1 MQVRHMCSAHFLVE
15 TCQTELALGH
25 LLRHI
30 SRMKLGYRW
39 GEIQVCESEIISLG
53 LSVVMNYYSVFT
65 EHRLSDALGILF
77 GLYSLSI
84 LLLLLSRVCRQHG
97 QALADWA

>member
-1 MQVRHMCSAHFLVE
+1 MLIHCSLCTEDIYSHLCGVCTSYIQGRFDAGALMQVRHMCSAHFLVE

-53 LSVVMNYYSVFT
+53 LSVVMN
-65 EHRLSDALGILF
+65 
-77 GLYSLSI
+77 
-84 LLLLLSRVCRQHG
+84 
-97 QALADWA
+97 